1 MSNIKRGAD
10 AKMTRKL
17 PAAAGHIVLW
27 ALVLLF
33 LWPFYWM
40 IAGSFKQ
47 LKVALQIPPEWF
59 PLQPTMENFRILA
72 TDFPLF
78 RWLYNSMFISVVATV
93 LVITVS
99 ALSAYAFA
107 KVPFKGSKLLFGA
120 MIASMAIPHTVLLIP
135 LFQMMNDLELTN
147 SLWGVLLPIVGW
159 PFGVFLL
166 KQFMSTLPGALI
178 ESAKIDGCNEWQTF
192 TKVMLP
198 LAKPGIAV
206 LGIFTFV
213 NSWNDYVWQM
223 IMLKDKMMYTLPVG
237 VKIARQV
244 QEVDINYGVA
254 MAGALCATLPVLLVF
269 LFFQRY
275 FTQGITAGALKG

>member
-1 MSNIKRGAD
+1 MP
-10 AKMTRKL
+10 MLRKA
-17 PAAAGHIVLW
+17 PAVAGNVLLW
-27 ALVLLF
+27 ASTLFF

-40 IAGSFKQ
+40 LIGAFKN

-59 PLQPTMENFRILA
+59 PKQPTMENFRILA
-72 TDFPLF
+72 VDFPLF
-78 RWLYNSMFISVVATV
+78 RWLYNSLFISVVSTV
-93 LVITVS
+93 LVIAVS
-99 ALSAYAFA
+99 SLAAYAFA
-107 KVPFKGSKLLFGA
+107 KVPFKGSKWLFGA
-120 MIASMAIPHTVLLIP
+120 MIASMSIPHTVLLIP
-135 LFQMMNDLELTN
+135 LFQMMNKLGMTN
-147 SLWGVLLPIVGW
+147 SLWGVLLPLVGW

-166 KQFMSTLPGALI
+166 KQFMQTLPGALI
-178 ESAKIDGCNEWQTF
+178 EAAKIDGASEWQTF
-192 TKVMLP
+192 RRVMLP

-223 IMLKDKMMYTLPVG
+223 IMLKDKMMYTIPVG

-269 LFFQRY
+269 LYFQRY
-275 FTQGITAGALKG
+275 FTQGITFGALKG

>member
-1 MSNIKRGAD
+1 MLK
-10 AKMTRKL
+10 KWPMML
-17 PAAAGHIVLW
+17 GHIWIW
-27 ALVLLF
+27 ACALLF
-33 LWPFYWM
+33 LWPLYWM
-40 IAGSFKQ
+40 LIGSFKN
-47 LKVALQIPPEWF
+47 LKVALQIPPEWI
-59 PLQPTMENFRILA
+59 PRQPTLDNFRILV

-78 RWLYNSMFISVVATV
+78 RWLYNSMFISVVATL
-93 LVITVS
+93 LVIAVS
-99 ALSAYAFA
+99 SLSAYAFA
-107 KVPFKGSKLLFGA
+107 KVPFKGSKWLFA
-120 MIASMAIPHTVLLIP
+120 VMIASMSIPHTVLLIP
-135 LFQMMNDLELTN
+135 LFQMMNKIGLTN
-147 SLWGVLLPIVGW
+147 SLWGVLLPLVGW

-166 KQFMSTLPGALI
+166 KQFMQTLPGALI
-178 ESAKIDGCNEWQTF
+178 EAAKIDGCSEWQTF
-192 TKVMLP
+192 SRVILP

-223 IMLKDKMMYTLPVG
+223 IMLKDKLTYTLPVG

-275 FTQGITAGALKG
+275 FTQGITVGAVKG

>member
-1 MSNIKRGAD
+1 MLK
-10 AKMTRKL
+10 KW
-17 PAAAGHIVLW
+17 PAVAGHVWIW
-27 ALVLLF
+27 ASALFF
-33 LWPFYWM
+33 LWPMYWM
-40 IAGSFKQ
+40 LIGSFKN

-59 PLQPTMENFRILA
+59 PLEPTLDNFRILA

-78 RWLYNSMFISVVATV
+78 RWLYNSMFISVMATL

-99 ALSAYAFA
+99 ALAAYAFA
-107 KVPFKGSKLLFGA
+107 KVPFKGSKWLFA
-120 MIASMAIPHTVLLIP
+120 VMIASMSIPHTVLLIP
-135 LFQMMNDLELTN
+135 LFQMMNKLGLTN
-147 SLWGVLLPIVGW
+147 SLWGVLLPLVGW

-166 KQFMSTLPGALI
+166 KQFMQTLPGALI
-178 ESAKIDGCNEWQTF
+178 EAAKIDGASEWQTF
-192 TKVMLP
+192 ARVILP

-223 IMLKDKMMYTLPVG
+223 IMLKDKLTYTLPVG

-275 FTQGITAGALKG
+275 FTQGITLGAVKG

>member
-1 MSNIKRGAD
+1 ML
-10 AKMTRKL
+10 RKA
-17 PAAAGHIVLW
+17 PAVAGNVLLW
-27 ALVLLF
+27 ASTLFF

-40 IAGSFKQ
+40 LIGAFKN

-59 PLQPTMENFRILA
+59 PKQPTMENFRILA
-72 TDFPLF
+72 VDFPLF
-78 RWLYNSMFISVVATV
+78 RWLYNSLFISVVSTV
-93 LVITVS
+93 LVIAVS
-99 ALSAYAFA
+99 SLAAYAFA
-107 KVPFKGSKLLFGA
+107 KVPFKGSKWLFGA
-120 MIASMAIPHTVLLIP
+120 MIASMSIPHTVLLIP
-135 LFQMMNDLELTN
+135 LFQMMNKLGMTN
-147 SLWGVLLPIVGW
+147 SLWGVLLPLVGW

-166 KQFMSTLPGALI
+166 KQFMQTLPGALI
-178 ESAKIDGCNEWQTF
+178 EAAKIDGASEWQTF
-192 TKVMLP
+192 RRVMLP

-223 IMLKDKMMYTLPVG
+223 IMLKDKMMYTIPVG

-269 LFFQRY
+269 LYFQRY
-275 FTQGITAGALKG
+275 FTQGITFGALKG

>member
-1 MSNIKRGAD
+1 MLKKWPVVTGNVVIWVC
-10 AKMTRKL
+10 T
-17 PAAAGHIVLW
+17 
-27 ALVLLF
+27 LLF

-40 IAGSFKQ
+40 LIGSFKQ
-47 LKVALQIPPEWF
+47 LKVALQIPPQWI
-59 PLQPTMENFRILA
+59 PLQPTLENFRILV

-78 RWLYNSMFISVVATV
+78 RWLYNSMFISVVATL

-99 ALSAYAFA
+99 SLSAYAFA
-107 KVPFKGSKLLFGA
+107 KVPFRGSKWVFGA

-135 LFQMMNDLELTN
+135 LFQMMNKLELTN
-147 SLWGVLLPIVGW
+147 TLWGVLLPIVGW

-166 KQFMSTLPGALI
+166 KQFMQTLPSALI
-178 ESAKIDGCNEWQTF
+178 EAAKIDGCNEWQTF

-223 IMLKDKMMYTLPVG
+223 IMLKDNMMYTLPVG

-269 LFFQRY
+269 LYFQRY
-275 FTQGITAGALKG
+275 FTEGVTAGAVKG

>member
-1 MSNIKRGAD
+1 MLKRW
-10 AKMTRKL
+10 
-17 PAAAGHIVLW
+17 PAVAGHVWIWASVLF
-27 ALVLLF
+27 F
-33 LWPFYWM
+33 LWPMYWM
-40 IAGSFKQ
+40 LIGSFKN

-59 PLQPTMENFRILA
+59 PLKPTLDNFRILA

-78 RWLYNSMFISVVATV
+78 RWLYNSMFISVMATL

-99 ALSAYAFA
+99 ALAAYAFA
-107 KVPFKGSKLLFGA
+107 KVPFKGSKWLFA
-120 MIASMAIPHTVLLIP
+120 VMIASMSIPHTVLLIP
-135 LFQMMNDLELTN
+135 LFQMMNKLGLTN
-147 SLWGVLLPIVGW
+147 SLWGVLLPLVGW

-166 KQFMSTLPGALI
+166 KQFMQTLPGALI
-178 ESAKIDGCNEWQTF
+178 EAAKIDGASEWQTF
-192 TKVMLP
+192 ARVILP

-223 IMLKDKMMYTLPVG
+223 IMLKDKLTYTLPVG

-275 FTQGITAGALKG
+275 FTQGITLGAVKG

>member
-1 MSNIKRGAD
+1 MLKRG
-10 AKMTRKL
+10 
-17 PAAAGHIVLW
+17 PAIAGHVWIW
-27 ALVLLF
+27 ASALFF
-33 LWPFYWM
+33 LWPMYWM
-40 IAGSFKQ
+40 LIGSFKN

-59 PLQPTMENFRILA
+59 PLKPTLDNFRILA

-78 RWLYNSMFISVVATV
+78 RWLYNSMFISVMATL
-93 LVITVS
+93 LVIAVS
-99 ALSAYAFA
+99 ALAAYAFA
-107 KVPFKGSKLLFGA
+107 KVPFKGSKWLFA
-120 MIASMAIPHTVLLIP
+120 VMIASMSIPHTVLLIP
-135 LFQMMNDLELTN
+135 LFQMMNKLGLAN
-147 SLWGVLLPIVGW
+147 SLWGVLLPLVGW

-166 KQFMSTLPGALI
+166 KQFMQTLPGALI
-178 ESAKIDGCNEWQTF
+178 EAAKIDGASEWQTLAR
-192 TKVMLP
+192 VILP

-223 IMLKDKMMYTLPVG
+223 IMLKDKLTYTLPVG

-275 FTQGITAGALKG
+275 FTQGITLGAVKG

>member
-1 MSNIKRGAD
+1 MRRI
-10 AKMTRKL
+10 
-17 PAAAGHIVLW
+17 PIIAGHALLW
-27 ALVLLF
+27 ASALFF
-33 LWPFYWM
+33 LWPMYWM
-40 IAGSFKQ
+40 LIGSFKH

-59 PLQPTMENFRILA
+59 PSRPTLDNFRILVE
-72 TDFPLF
+72 DFPLF

-93 LVITVS
+93 LVIAVS
-99 ALSAYAFA
+99 SLAAYAFA
-107 KVPFKGSKLLFGA
+107 KISFKGSKWLFGV
-120 MIASMAIPHTVLLIP
+120 MIASMSIPHTVLLIP
-135 LFQMMNDLELTN
+135 LFQMMNKLGMTN
-147 SLWGVLLPIVGW
+147 TLWGVLLPIVGW

-166 KQFMSTLPGALI
+166 KQFMQTLPSALI
-178 ESAKIDGCNEWQTF
+178 EAAKIDGCGEWGTF
-192 TKVMLP
+192 VRVMLP
-198 LAKPGIAV
+198 LAMPGVAV

-223 IMLKDKMMYTLPVG
+223 IMLKDNLMYTLPVG

-275 FTQGITAGALKG
+275 FTQGITLGAVKG

>member
-1 MSNIKRGAD
+1 MLKRWP
-10 AKMTRKL
+10 ML
-17 PAAAGHIVLW
+17 LGHIWIWACVLF
-27 ALVLLF
+27 F
-33 LWPFYWM
+33 LWPLYWM
-40 IAGSFKQ
+40 LIGSFKN
-47 LKVALQIPPEWF
+47 LKVALQIPPEWI
-59 PLQPTMENFRILA
+59 PRQPTLDNFRILV

-78 RWLYNSMFISVVATV
+78 RWLYNSMFISVAATL
-93 LVITVS
+93 LVIAVS
-99 ALSAYAFA
+99 SLSAYAFA
-107 KVPFKGSKLLFGA
+107 KVPFKGSKWLFA
-120 MIASMAIPHTVLLIP
+120 VMIASMSIPHTVLLIP
-135 LFQMMNDLELTN
+135 LFQMMNKLGLTN
-147 SLWGVLLPIVGW
+147 SLWGVLLPLVGW

-166 KQFMSTLPGALI
+166 KQFMQTLPGALI
-178 ESAKIDGCNEWQTF
+178 EAAKIDGASEWQTF
-192 TKVMLP
+192 SRVILP

-223 IMLKDKMMYTLPVG
+223 IMLKDKLTYTLPVG

-275 FTQGITAGALKG
+275 FTQGITVGAVKG